1 MQLLQADHL
10 PVNIQ
15 LQLAVAVEAV
25 PIHRVVLLLPA
36 PGVIQLLHAAVP
48 ARWVLLQ
55 EVPVAAA
62 DRVVEVPVEVVPV
75 EAVVKR

>member
-15 LQLAVAVEAV
+15 LRLAVAVEAA
-25 PIHRVVLLLPA
+25 PTHRVVLLLPA
-36 PGVIQLLHAAVP
+36 PEVIRLLHAAAQ

-55 EVPVAAA
+55 EVPVAVA

>member
-15 LQLAVAVEAV
+15 LRLAVAVEAA